1 MSVLGQVGGVLAISV
16 GVWPTLGLCRR
27 CGTGWQGPRR
37 ESPRRQTGLRQLAR
51 YRLGAIRQDV
61 GDGLVVTALGGAA
74 VQERHAV
81 VVDADDVEVVPV
93 HVLPDEGGIGEG
105 LPSGQVSGAYL
116 QLGGY
121 RTLVLSRSSQCVT
134 VRVVIGVRVMP

>member
-1 MSVLGQVGGVLAISV
+1 M
-16 GVWPTLGLCRR
+16 
-27 CGTGWQGPRR
+27 
-37 ESPRRQTGLRQLAR
+37 RQLAR

-134 VRVVIGVRVMP
+134 VRVVIGSPCDAVTAQVTVTQAPTHHLACSFTR